1 MLFQG
6 AHSNHDFLIGY
17 LFEIHSK
24 YECREVEIESIETNP
39 QGLKSVRLFTQCQN
53 ICMINTISVLHFK
66 ILWLSS
72 VTLPVYCNAP
82 KYKFNHN
89 KLY

>member
-39 QGLKSVRLFTQCQN
+39 QGLKSVLDYLHNVR
-53 ICMINTISVLHFK
+53 ISV
-66 ILWLSS
+66 
-72 VTLPVYCNAP
+72 
-82 KYKFNHN
+82 
-89 KLY
+89 